1 VVFRI
6 SNKKEFLPLVFGSTT
21 SDPHALLDQIATK
34 TFKPVE
40 NFGKQ
45 LTSDRSGFSFGFGFG
60 FGFGSA
66 G

>member
-1 VVFRI
+1 M
-6 SNKKEFLPLVFGSTT
+6 T

-45 LTSDRSGFSFGFGFG
+45 LTSDRSGFGFG

-66 G
+66 GRSSRLRVAVDS